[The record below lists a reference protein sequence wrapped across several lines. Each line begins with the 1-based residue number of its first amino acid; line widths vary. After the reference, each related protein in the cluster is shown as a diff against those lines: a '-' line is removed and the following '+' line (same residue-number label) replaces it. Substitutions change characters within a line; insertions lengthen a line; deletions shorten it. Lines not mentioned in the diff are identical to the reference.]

1 MEQVENPMV
10 MEGLRESNEPKVVGE
25 CEGCCEDIYEGED
38 VYDFDG
44 GLVHQDSECCGQY
57 IANISYCKVAGE

>member
-10 MEGLRESNEPKVVGE
+10 MDGLRERNEPKVVGE
-25 CEGCCEDIYEGED
+25 CEGCHEAIYEGED

-44 GLVHQDSECCGQY
+44 GLVHQDPDCCMQY
-57 IANISYCKVAGE
+57 VANISYCKVAGE